1 MVISAILRT
10 CHGLSLSI
18 LVALAL
24 LSGGYVGWHVC
35 LAFPRISDG
44 PDTLAVTV
52 AGAVAVVGAVLIFG
66 LLYRFAWRRLRC
78 YPGWL
83 PLAWCAACVV
93 FVALAHTVFRYR
105 PPPFPWMGTRE
116 LTVVA
121 TGEKNAAARASEV
134 WVRGLYRADG
144 TRVDPQEFELQGDW
158 EHRDDA
164 LCLIATSRRPCSGV
178 VDSAA
183 TPSCCW

>member
-52 AGAVAVVGAVLIFG
+52 AAAVGLVLAVVVFG